1 MERIIEQNKETG
13 LFKYIIVSLT
23 SLLTGLTMRKIK
35 RLEILKNELKEKMAQ
50 DLNKL

>member
-23 SLLTGLTMRKIK
+23 SLLTMRKIK